1 MNITPG
7 QTAKVDE
14 EGRLSIPI
22 DALRAVE
29 WWKSASVE
37 VIAELVRPGLI
48 RVYLAKEAQLLIN
61 SLLNE
66 ISERPEPTKHETTAI
81 VMDRY
86 RPLKLYA
93 DGRLRFTKEV
103 CSLLAFQLGD
113 HVTLFVQPFRK
124 YLEAMTLEFR
134 AERLIQ
140 TASST
145 SITVSSF

>member
-1 MNITPG
+1 MNVTPG
-7 QTAKVDE
+7 QIAKVDE

-29 WWKSASVE
+29 WWKSASVD

-48 RVYLAKEAQLLIN
+48 RVYLANEAQPLID
-61 SLLNE
+61 SLLHE
-66 ISERPEPTKHETTAI
+66 ISERPAPANVDATAI

-103 CSLLAFQLGD
+103 CTLLAFQLGE
-113 HVTLFVQPFRK
+113 HLTLFVQPFPK
-124 YLEAMTLEFR
+124 HLEAMTLEFR

-140 TASST
+140 TAPST
-145 SITVSSF
+145 SITVSGS